1 LKDIVLN
8 QKKENFSNEEFSK
21 WKMDVLDKVRLR
33 IVQTIKYWIEN
44 FFFLDFDEDFIK
56 KAKDFIDLLNKLK
69 GDKKENPHATIII
82 RALEKVAQE
91 AGTGVK
97 QSDVKYPPI
106 IKPPKG
112 LFIKRKKERI
122 LEWPALEVA
131 RQICLVDY
139 ESFKAIEPKEC
150 LNSNWCKGNQKTKA
164 PNIYQLTQYFNQLS
178 NWVGTTI
185 VQFPDLVE
193 RIKIVEHMIDI
204 ADKLY
209 ELNNFNGVFSIT
221 AGLGL
226 SSIYRLK
233 KTWTGVSEE
242 FIKTYDK
249 FKALMSNKNSFETVR
264 NRIKQVKPPCIPYI
278 GLYLTDLTFIEDGN
292 PKFIKVNEKY

>member
-1 LKDIVLN
+1 
-8 QKKENFSNEEFSK
+8 
-21 WKMDVLDKVRLR
+21 
-33 IVQTIKYWIEN
+33 
-44 FFFLDFDEDFIK
+44 
-56 KAKDFIDLLNKLK
+56 
-69 GDKKENPHATIII
+69 
-82 RALEKVAQE
+82 
-91 AGTGVK
+91 
-97 QSDVKYPPI
+97 
-106 IKPPKG
+106 
-112 LFIKRKKERI
+112 
-122 LEWPALEVA
+122 
-131 RQICLVDY
+131 
-139 ESFKAIEPKEC
+139 
-150 LNSNWCKGNQKTKA
+150 
-164 PNIYQLTQYFNQLS
+164 
-178 NWVGTTI
+178 
-185 VQFPDLVE
+185 
-193 RIKIVEHMIDI
+193 MIDI

-292 PKFIKVNEKY
+292 PKFIKVNENTEKEKKLVNFFRSQCFAGVIRDMQTYQKERYIYEEVKELRDALCNFKIISEKRNV

>member
-1 LKDIVLN
+1 MHILNVKKKKSPERIVEIKNLILKEKAKKEQEDKAKKELEEKLKKESLKTKSTSQQSSTTTKKSQTLQIIDPQEFYYNPYTELTYIEDTAEDSIQWKEKGGEEKEKSIEAATLN
-8 QKKENFSNEEFSK
+8 RLVAELTSSTYFDPHFLHTFMITYRSFSDRDTIFSMLIERYSLKPKKENFSNEEFSK

-112 LFIKRKKERI
+112 LFIKRKK
-122 LEWPALEVA
+122 
-131 RQICLVDY
+131 
-139 ESFKAIEPKEC
+139 KE
-150 LNSNWCKGNQKTKA
+150 
-164 PNIYQLTQYFNQLS
+164 F
-178 NWVGTTI
+178 
-185 VQFPDLVE
+185 
-193 RIKIVEHMIDI
+193 
-204 ADKLY
+204 
-209 ELNNFNGVFSIT
+209 
-221 AGLGL
+221 
-226 SSIYRLK
+226 
-233 KTWTGVSEE
+233 
-242 FIKTYDK
+242 
-249 FKALMSNKNSFETVR
+249 
-264 NRIKQVKPPCIPYI
+264 
-278 GLYLTDLTFIEDGN
+278 
-292 PKFIKVNEKY
+292 